1 MAMEPRP
8 TGKQYKENIQ
18 MRSFC
23 NHLISHCMA
32 SNPNINA
39 IIEPAITSATSSRD
53 IGGAVDIP
61 IIEAANIVG
70 TDSKKEKVDADCLL
84 EPSHKPVTI
93 VAPLRDIPGNI
104 DTP

>member
-1 MAMEPRP
+1 MAIEAIP
-8 TGKQYKENIQ
+8 TGRQYKENIH

-23 NHLISHCMA
+23 NHLISHCIA
-32 SNPNINA
+32 IYPNINA
-39 IIEPAITSATSSRD
+39 IIEPAITSPTSFRD

-61 IIEAANIVG
+61 TTEAANIVG
-70 TDSKKEKVDADCLL
+70 TDSKKEKVATDCLL

-93 VAPLRDIPGNI
+93 VAPLRDTPGNI